1 MGLRRLTRLAT
12 RLSPQRQTAQP
23 RTAQPGTTQ
32 RGIARRR
39 TARRRLTVLYVMMFL
54 VSGVLLLG
62 ITGAFSAQSS
72 AVRSVGSP
80 QQPPQSALTQA
91 DAQIQQLQTQ
101 LANETSQ
108 AHAQADH
115 QLLVGSLIAL
125 GVMLVL
131 SVILGLVVAGRVLR
145 PLREMTDTTRR
156 ISADNLNQRLDMQGP
171 RDELKDLADTI
182 DALLE
187 RLEQAFAA
195 QRRFVANASHE
206 LRTPLT
212 TMRASLDVAVAKPEP
227 VPEQTLALAGRLR
240 TELDQVDRL
249 LDGFLVLARAQHG
262 VLPGRQIL
270 TLDGIVSAALAARAD
285 AIAARHLVVQHTEA
299 PAGAWVDGSQ
309 PLLSRMVANVIDNA
323 IGHNA
328 DGGWIHIMTGTGN
341 TRPTGTGNTRPT
353 GTGHTRLNGTGR
365 TRPHGIGP
373 IRATLAVETG
383 GPVLDQDQVDQLAQ
397 PFRRLGTDRIGTDRT
412 SSDGGAG
419 LGLSIV
425 AAIAAAHDGAL
436 HLTARPEGGLRVVIE
451 LPQAQPAPAGAMA

>member
-1 MGLRRLTRLAT
+1 MGLRRLTKLAT
-12 RLSPQRQTAQP
+12 RATRPAP
-23 RTAQPGTTQ
+23 
-32 RGIARRR
+32 RRR
-39 TARRRLTVLYVMMFL
+39 TARRRLTVLYVVMFL
-54 VSGVLLLG
+54 LSGVILLG
-62 ITGAFSAQSS
+62 ITGVLGVRSTE
-72 AVRSVGSP
+72 AVRSAGVP
-80 QQPPQSALTQA
+80 RQAPQSVLSQA

-101 LANETSQ
+101 LSHATSQ
-108 AHAQADH
+108 AHSQAQH
-115 QLLVGSLIAL
+115 QLLIGSLIAL

-131 SVILGLVVAGRVLR
+131 SVVLGLIVAGRVLR

-156 ISADNLNQRLDMQGP
+156 ISADNLHERLAMPGP

-182 DALLE
+182 DALLG
-187 RLEQAFAA
+187 RLEGSFAA

-262 VLPGRQIL
+262 VLPSRQTL
-270 TLDGIVSAALAARAD
+270 TLDGIVSATLAGRAD
-285 AIAARHLVVQHTEA
+285 AIAAKHLIVQHTAA

-328 DGGWIHIMTGTGN
+328 DGGWIHVMTGAG
-341 TRPTGTGNTRPT
+341 PTS
-353 GTGHTRLNGTGR
+353 
-365 TRPHGIGP
+365 
-373 IRATLAVETG
+373 ATLTVDTG
-383 GPVLDQDQVDQLAQ
+383 GPLLDQEQVDQLSQ
-397 PFRRLGTDRIGTDRT
+397 PFRRLGTDRTG
-412 SSDGGAG
+412 SDGGAG

-425 AAIAAAHDGAL
+425 AAIASAHDGGL
-436 HLTARPEGGLRVVIE
+436 HLIARPEGGLRVLIE
-451 LPQAQPAPAGAMA
+451 LPQAQPQPAGAMA